1 MIFAASKLQTPTEI
15 LFWETCINLGSRSY
29 RRKRNT
35 LRYIQTMD
43 YKEEIWKE
51 FQIVAQLTHGYYHV
65 EYNLEELK
73 TILAD

>member
-1 MIFAASKLQTPTEI
+1 
-15 LFWETCINLGSRSY
+15 
-29 RRKRNT
+29 
-35 LRYIQTMD
+35 MD

-73 TILAD
+73 TILAE